1 MLLPEHAQVLRNVF
15 GFDALRPAQAPVVE
29 HVLAG
34 VDALVLM
41 PTGGGKSL
49 CYQFPALVLPGTT
62 LVISPLIALMKDQV
76 DSLRLQGIA
85 AAFLN
90 STLDP
95 EEEAQIFHALQ
106 HGELKLL
113 YVAPERLFSA
123 GEGLIRGLD
132 GVRINLIAIDEAHC
146 VSQWGHD
153 FRPHYLELR
162 HLKERFPDVPMV
174 ALTATADE
182 LTRQDILT
190 QLQLTSARTFVNS
203 FDRPNIHYTVRAKRD
218 WLSHLLGFLAKRQG
232 DSGIIYCLSRRGTE
246 SLADAL
252 RENGYQ
258 ATAYHAGLTPAERE
272 KRQTAFIKDEVPI
285 IVATIAF
292 GMGID
297 KSNVR
302 FVVHADL
309 PKNLEGYYQETG
321 RAGRDGEPSH
331 ALLFGGAGDF
341 VRLSGF
347 CEVAGDEEQ
356 SAMMLMKLRR
366 MVDFAESHTCRR
378 KLLLNYFGEEAPD
391 TCGNC
396 DNCTTVRQTF
406 DATREAQMLLSTVA
420 RLPAAYGLGHCVDIL
435 LGSASERIPSAQR
448 SLSVFGIGKIHS
460 QSKWMALGKELIQRG
475 CLDQSLSRFPTL
487 HLNPLSWQILKGEV
501 QVELTAFA
509 EAKPTAPAPPVPT
522 EIEGHPELFEALR
535 ALRKELADERN
546 VPAYVVFPDN
556 SLRELAAF
564 RPQTKEELLGITGF
578 GDMKVNLFGDAVLEA
593 IAAGCATWELAGNM
607 PERATRSRRKRKSRP
622 PEDKPPKTVMKT
634 VALWRNGLSREA
646 IAEHRSLAMATIET
660 HLAQAV
666 ERGVLHAQEFMSEDQ
681 LHLLRTAWREHPKS
695 GLREMRDRVGE
706 QHSYFDLRV
715 ARAGTSSK

>member
-1 MLLPEHAQVLRNVF
+1 MLLPEHAQTLRSAF
-15 GFDALRPAQAPVVE
+15 GFDTLRPAQEPVVS

-34 VDALVLM
+34 GDALVLM

-95 EEEAQIFHALQ
+95 DEEGQTLHALRT
-106 HGELKLL
+106 GALKLL
-113 YVAPERLFSA
+113 YVAPERLFA
-123 GEGLIRGLD
+123 GGDGLMSFLD
-132 GVRINLIAIDEAHC
+132 GVRIGLIAIDEAHC

-162 HLKERFPDVPMV
+162 HLRAHFLGVPIV

-182 LTRQDILT
+182 LTRKDILT
-190 QLQLTSARTFVNS
+190 QLGLPSARTFVNS
-203 FDRPNIHYTVRAKRD
+203 FDRPNIHYIARPKAGWRD
-218 WLSHLLGFLAKRQG
+218 QLFEFLSTHKNET
-232 DSGIIYCLSRRGTE
+232 GIIYCLSRRSTE
-246 SLADAL
+246 SLADEL
-252 RENGYQ
+252 Q
-258 ATAYHAGLTPAERE
+258 ASGFHAAAYHAGLSPAERDL
-272 KRQTAFIKDEVPI
+272 RQTAFIKDEVPI

-321 RAGRDGEPSH
+321 RAGRDGEPSV

-341 VRLSGF
+341 GRLSSF
-347 CEVAGDEEQ
+347 CEVEGDEKQ
-356 SAMMLMKLRR
+356 SALMLMKLRR

-378 KLLLNYFGEEAPD
+378 KLLLNYFGEDAPE

-396 DNCTTVRQTF
+396 DNCTTVRETF

-420 RLPAAYGLGHCVDIL
+420 RLSMPYGLGYCVDIL
-435 LGSASERIPSAQR
+435 RGSGSERIPEAQR
-448 SLSVFGIGKIHS
+448 ALSVFGIGKVHS
-460 QSKWMALGKELIQRG
+460 KAKWMALGKELIQRG
-475 CLDQSLSRFPTL
+475 WLDQSLTRFPTL
-487 HLNPLSWQILKGEV
+487 TLNARSWQVLKGEV
-501 QVELTAFA
+501 RVELTTVETPVASSEKHRPAKA
-509 EAKPTAPAPPVPT
+509 EV
-522 EIEGHPELFEALR
+522 EGHPELFEALR
-535 ALRKELADERN
+535 VLRKQLADERN
-546 VPAYVVFPDN
+546 VPAYIILPDN

-564 RPQTKEELLGITGF
+564 RPQTQEELYAITGF
-578 GDMKVNLFGDAVLEA
+578 GEMKVNNFGEAVLAA
-593 IAAGCATWELAGNM
+593 IAEGCAKWQLEGNM
-607 PERATRSRRKRKSRP
+607 DAAVKKPKRKTRAPKNGP
-622 PEDKPPKTVMKT
+622 PETVRKT
-634 VALWRNGLSREA
+634 VAAWRPGLTVEE
-646 IAEHRSLAMATIET
+646 IADKRSLSTSTIEG
-660 HLAQAV
+660 HLTEAV
-666 ERGVLHAQEFMSEDQ
+666 EWGILSPEAVVSAEKLGILKPAWQEYPD
-681 LHLLRTAWREHPKS
+681 S

-706 QHSYFDLRV
+706 QHSYFEIRV
-715 ARAGTSSK
+715 ARAAARS